1 MTKKLVHSCSFI
13 TSLQTFEVRHPVLR
27 KGKPVETCQFEG
39 DQDPASFHLG
49 IFESEKLVAVA
60 SFLNCQNSNFKG
72 VQMQLRGMAV
82 LPQYRGR
89 NYGASLYLAGLSILK
104 ERKVDLLWFNAR
116 EVAKDFYEKYNA
128 QIFGEPFW
136 IPEIGKHYLMYHTLT
151 A

>member
-1 MTKKLVHSCSFI
+1 MTKKSVHRCSFI
-13 TSLQTFEVRHPVLR
+13 TPLQTFEVRHPVLR
-27 KGKPVETCQFEG
+27 KGKPLETCQFEG
-39 DQDPASFHLG
+39 DQDPVSFHLG

-89 NYGASLYLAGLSILK
+89 NYGASLYQAGLSELV

-116 EVAKDFYEKYNA
+116 EVAKDFYEKYKA

-136 IPEIGKHYLMYHTLT
+136 IPEIGKHYLMYHTLKV
-151 A
+151 